1 MSRIT
6 FTTMYDTTMRNVQH
20 NANKLNKLEEQI
32 ASGRKLN
39 RPSDNP
45 VGFTNALTYR
55 NMLNSLSQQ
64 RVNMDDGEI
73 YMTALEKTHNS
84 MNNIFVRT
92 RELAVQ
98 GSNDPLKHE
107 DRLYINMEIRQ
118 NLEQL
123 VTLAQTKHKDNYMF
137 SGKWT
142 NQPPYELKSGT
153 ADYRD
158 AFAQNA
164 QINSDYTGGVADS
177 RPFQGTDSITIQ
189 LYDSEYT
196 DPNIMP
202 IPDHPVAERIIPG
215 SVNLGGGL
223 LEKPYKHTELPEDD
237 PDYNQWDYEID
248 YVNGTITLISEGA
261 KAAYYDDTGAPR
273 PDPPNMSFEYI
284 YRNSIDMSG
293 EIYRETDSGSLIKVN
308 VNPSDLF
315 GSGTQGQTDAF
326 KEMIHLMQGLWHN
339 EQTEIAEGIDTV
351 DAARTRNLEQQ
362 VITGARMS
370 KVEIVY
376 DRNLDLAINGTDA
389 QSKLESVDLAEA
401 FTQFALADAVYSASL
416 NAASRMMTQ
425 SLMNYL

>member
-1 MSRIT
+1 
-6 FTTMYDTTMRNVQH
+6 MYDTTMRNVQH

-32 ASGRKLN
+32 ASGSKLN

-98 GSNDPLKHE
+98 ASTDTVKHE
-107 DRLYINMEIRQ
+107 DRLFINMEIRQ
-118 NLEQL
+118 NLEEL

-142 NQPPYELKSGT
+142 NQPPYELKSGEANYSMALPNVSIST
-153 ADYRD
+153 
-158 AFAQNA
+158 
-164 QINSDYTGGVADS
+164 SDPL
-177 RPFQGTDSITIQ
+177 RPFEGTDPIKIQ
-189 LYDSEYT
+189 LLDGAFH
-196 DPNIMP
+196 DPNLLP
-202 IPDHPVAERIIPG
+202 PNDNPLAERIIPG
-215 SVNLGGGL
+215 TVNLGGDL
-223 LEKPYKHTELPEDD
+223 LEKPYKNTDLDEDH
-237 PDYNQWDYEID
+237 PDYGKPDYEID
-248 YVNGTITLISEGA
+248 YVNGTITLLSERA
-261 KAAYYDDTGAPR
+261 KAAYYDDTGALKTDIA
-273 PDPPNMSFEYI
+273 DPPPAMSFEYI

-293 EIYRETDSGSLIKVN
+293 EIYRETDNDSLIKVN

-315 GSGTQGQTDAF
+315 GNGSAGQTDAF

-351 DAARTRNLEQQ
+351 DTARTRNLEQQ
-362 VITGARMS
+362 VITGSRMS

-401 FTQFALADAVYSASL
+401 FSQFALADAVYSASL
-416 NAASRMMTQ
+416 NAAARMMTQ

>member
-1 MSRIT
+1 
-6 FTTMYDTTMRNVQH
+6 
-20 NANKLNKLEEQI
+20 LEE
-32 ASGRKLN
+32 
-39 RPSDNP
+39 
-45 VGFTNALTYR
+45 
-55 NMLNSLSQQ
+55 
-64 RVNMDDGEI
+64 
-73 YMTALEKTHNS
+73 
-84 MNNIFVRT
+84 
-92 RELAVQ
+92 
-98 GSNDPLKHE
+98 
-107 DRLYINMEIRQ
+107 
-118 NLEQL
+118 L

-142 NQPPYELKSGT
+142 NQPPYELKSGE

-158 AFAQNA
+158 AFTQNA
-164 QINSDYTGGVADS
+164 QINMDYISGVAGA
-177 RPFQGTDSITIQ
+177 RPFQGTTSITIQ

-196 DPNIMP
+196 DQNIIP
-202 IPDHPVAERIIPG
+202 IDHPMVERIIPG

-223 LEKPYKHTELPEDD
+223 LEKPYKNTELPEDH
-237 PDYNQWDYEID
+237 PDYNEPDYEID
-248 YVNGTITLISEGA
+248 YVNGTITLLSEKA
-261 KAAYYDDTGAPR
+261 KAAYYDDTGAPKPEP
-273 PDPPNMSFEYI
+273 PDMSFEYI

-293 EIYRETDSGSLIKVN
+293 EIYRETDNDSLIKVN

-315 GSGTQGQTDAF
+315 GSGTQGQTDSF

-339 EQTEIAEGIDTV
+339 EQTEIAEGIDKV

-389 QSKLESVDLAEA
+389 QSKLESVNLAEA

>member
-98 GSNDPLKHE
+98 GANDPLKHE

-118 NLEQL
+118 NLEEL

-153 ADYRD
+153 ADYIIIP
-158 AFAQNA
+158 NP
-164 QINSDYTGGVADS
+164 NS
-177 RPFQGTDSITIQ
+177 
-189 LYDSEYT
+189 T
-196 DPNIMP
+196 DPN
-202 IPDHPVAERIIPG
+202 DPVKIQILDGAFKDPNLLPPNDNPLAERMIPG
-215 SVNLGGGL
+215 SVNLGVDL
-223 LEKPYKHTELPEDD
+223 LEKPYKNTDLPENHL
-237 PDYNQWDYEID
+237 DYNQPDYEID
-248 YVNGTITLISEGA
+248 YVNGTITLFSERA
-261 KAAYYDDTGAPR
+261 KDYYLDSTGALKVDA
-273 PDPPNMSFEYI
+273 PDMSFEYI

-293 EIYRETDSGSLIKVN
+293 EIYRETDNDSLIKVN

-315 GSGTQGQTDAF
+315 GSGTQGQTDSF

-339 EQTEIAEGIDTV
+339 EQTEIAEGIDKV

-401 FTQFALADAVYSASL
+401 FSQFALADAVYSASL
-416 NAASRMMTQ
+416 NAAARMMTQ